1 MNIKIHTFFYGNNY
15 GALLQS
21 FFFKSFLEKECKAN
35 VYFNDYQPKKFI
47 YREEIKPI
55 LRKNIFNSL
64 LAIKKLIKLRKWKK
78 KYIKIKPSTS
88 FKIITKEENSFS
100 FYGSD
105 EIWNFNNPFFGFDPY
120 FFGKSN
126 SNIKFSYAASFG
138 NGASKEVPGDLH
150 IELKNYFDNFKNISV
165 RDLSSYNFL
174 KKNFNIESEIV
185 LDPIFLVD
193 NDFELINEKKLNTQL
208 DKYCLIYGQY
218 FSKNEIEI
226 ITNFSKKNKLKIVS
240 IGYFNKWADKNFIDA
255 SPTDFINYFKFADYI
270 FTSMFH
276 GVLFSIKYNKTF
288 WFTIDPYRINKLDH
302 ILKTLNISDRLLKTN
317 VSSENKLDYSEINS
331 KIEIQK
337 KNSKEFINK
346 CIKDY
351 LANDK

>member
-1 MNIKIHTFFYGNNY
+1 MKINIHTFFYGNNY

-21 FFFKSFLEKECKAN
+21 FFLKTFLKNEYKAKVN
-35 VYFNDYQPKKFI
+35 FNEYQPKKLL

-55 LRKNIFNSL
+55 LRKNIFYSFL
-64 LAIKKLIKLRKWKK
+64 SIKKFFKLRKWKK
-78 KYIKIKPSTS
+78 EYIKSKPSNV
-88 FKIITKEENSFS
+88 FKEIPKEQNSLS

-126 SNIKFSYAASFG
+126 NNIKFSYAASFG
-138 NGASKEVPGDLH
+138 NGATKVIPRELLF
-150 IELKNYFDNFKNISV
+150 ELKDYFNNFKNISV

-174 KKNFNIESEIV
+174 KKNFDIEAQIV

-193 NDFELINEKKLNTQL
+193 NDFELL
-208 DKYCLIYGQY
+208 DKKKQDYQSRDICLVYGQY
-218 FSKNEIEI
+218 FSKNEIETI
-226 ITNFSKKNKLKIVS
+226 INFSKKNKMKILS
-240 IGYFNKWADKNFIDA
+240 IGYFNQWADENFTDA
-255 SPTDFINYFKFADYI
+255 TPSDFINYFKISKYV

-288 WFTIDPYRINKLDH
+288 WFTADPYRINKLDH
-302 ILKTLNISDRLLKTN
+302 ILKLLNISGRLL
-317 VSSENKLDYSEINS
+317 SNKINYEDNINYSEINS

-337 KNSKEFINK
+337 KNSKKFIND

-351 LANDK
+351 LTNDK